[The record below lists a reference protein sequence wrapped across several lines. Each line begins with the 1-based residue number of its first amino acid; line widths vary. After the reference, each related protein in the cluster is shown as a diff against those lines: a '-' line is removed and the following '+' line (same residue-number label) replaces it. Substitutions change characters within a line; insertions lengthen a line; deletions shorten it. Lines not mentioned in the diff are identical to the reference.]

1 MNNTLSNAPKKQ
13 NQVKEIWKRFK
24 KNKLAIAGLFVLF
37 VLVFVAIFA
46 DEIAPYSYEEQ
57 NLREKLKGPSWSHP
71 LGSDNFGRDIMSRLM
86 YGARISMAV
95 GFVAVF
101 IGLLGGGILGAI
113 AGYFGKTTDIII
125 MRFVDILLAVPQ
137 VILAVAVCAA
147 LGQGIDKTMLAVG
160 ISSIPTYA
168 RVVRAAVM
176 TTVDTEF
183 IEAAR
188 SIGASNSRIIL
199 QHILPNCVAPIIVQA
214 TAGMASAIIATSSLS
229 FIGLGVLPPT
239 PEWGSMLSAGRAYLR
254 SYPHMVLSPGVAI
267 VLAVFSINMI
277 GDGLRDALDPKLKN

>member
-1 MNNTLSNAPKKQ
+1 MDKSSKSPKKQ
-13 NQVKEIWKRFK
+13 SQFKEIWKRYK
-24 KNKLAIAGLFVLF
+24 KNKLAVAGLIVLF
-37 VLVFVAIFA
+37 VLVVVALFA
-46 DEIAPYSYEEQ
+46 DKLAPYSYEEQ
-57 NLREKLKGPSWSHP
+57 NLLEKLKTPSWNHL
-71 LGSDNFGRDIMSRLM
+71 LGTDNFGRDILSRLM

-113 AGYFGKTTDIII
+113 AGYFGKTTDIVI

-188 SIGASNSRIIL
+188 SIGASNARIIL
-199 QHILPNCVAPIIVQA
+199 QHILPNCVAPVIVQA
-214 TAGMASAIIATSSLS
+214 TAGMAAAIIATSSLS

-254 SYPHMVLSPGVAI
+254 SNPHMVLSPGLAI